1 MGGGAGSE
9 NLCWKD
15 AVRSAAL
22 FAVDPA
28 GIGGIAVRAM
38 PGPARERWLTLLRE
52 FLGPELPLRAVPL
65 TVSDD
70 RLLGGLDIPAT
81 LQAGRPVAIRGI
93 LAEADR
99 GVVLLRMTER
109 IALSTAAHIVAALD
123 LGEVVAERDGMTLRQ
138 PARFGIVALDESIAT
153 DESPPTALLDRLA
166 FHIDLSEIRLRD
178 IVGPV
183 FSHDLSAARELLP
196 CVAASEE
203 VIRAFCAT
211 AMAVGISSLRV
222 PMLSLRAARI
232 SAALDGRRFVSEL
245 DAALAARLVIAPRVG
260 VLSEPAENPTEDRR
274 RGDDG
279 REEQLA
285 EPAGTETAKN
295 EDRQLPESQTI
306 EEVVL
311 AAARAAIPAGVL
323 AQLQAANGRS
333 PTRGSGR
340 AGTLRSSLHRGRPA
354 GVRQGRLGGG
364 ARLNLIETLRAAAPW
379 QRLRSSTARPV
390 APNPRSIAIRP
401 QDFRI
406 ARFKQYTLTV
416 TIFVV
421 DASGSTALN
430 RLAEAKGAIELLLAD
445 CYVRRD
451 QVALLAFRGTTAE
464 LVPPPTRSLAR
475 TKRSLAGLPAGGGTP
490 LASGIEPA
498 LVLAEAVQ
506 RRGEAPSIVML
517 TDGRANIARDGS
529 AGRERA
535 EKDALLAAR
544 RLRSSAVPTLLC
556 DVSRRSQAQAQRL
569 ASEMNARYL
578 RLPDAKASTL
588 SEAISVTAS
597 G

>member
-15 AVRSAAL
+15 AVRAAAL

-99 GVVLLRMTER
+99 GVVLLRMAER

-260 VLSEPAENPTEDRR
+260 VLSEPAENPAEDRR
-274 RGDDG
+274 AAMTVAR
-279 REEQLA
+279 
-285 EPAGTETAKN
+285 KN
-295 EDRQLPESQTI
+295 LPN
-306 EEVVL
+306 
-311 AAARAAIPAGVL
+311 P
-323 AQLQAANGRS
+323 QALKLRKM
-333 PTRGSGR
+333 RIGSCLNRKQSRKSSWRRHAPRYRPGCS
-340 AGTLRSSLHRGRPA
+340 RSSRRRTVARQHAGRGGPGRFGLHCIA
-354 GVRQGRLGGG
+354 
-364 ARLNLIETLRAAAPW
+364 
-379 QRLRSSTARPV
+379 V
-390 APNPRSIAIRP
+390 APPVSA
-401 QDFRI
+401 
-406 ARFKQYTLTV
+406 K
-416 TIFVV
+416 V
-421 DASGSTALN
+421 DWAA
-430 RLAEAKGAIELLLAD
+430 
-445 CYVRRD
+445 
-451 QVALLAFRGTTAE
+451 
-464 LVPPPTRSLAR
+464 
-475 TKRSLAGLPAGGGTP
+475 
-490 LASGIEPA
+490 
-498 LVLAEAVQ
+498 
-506 RRGEAPSIVML
+506 
-517 TDGRANIARDGS
+517 
-529 AGRERA
+529 ERA
-535 EKDALLAAR
+535 
-544 RLRSSAVPTLLC
+544 S
-556 DVSRRSQAQAQRL
+556 
-569 ASEMNARYL
+569 
-578 RLPDAKASTL
+578 
-588 SEAISVTAS
+588 I
-597 G
+597 